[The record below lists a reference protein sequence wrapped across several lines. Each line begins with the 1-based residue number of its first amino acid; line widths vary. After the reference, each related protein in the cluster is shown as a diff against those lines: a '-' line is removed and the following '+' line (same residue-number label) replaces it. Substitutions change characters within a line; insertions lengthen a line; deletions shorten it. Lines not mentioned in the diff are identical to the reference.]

1 MWWASGCTDPRD
13 LATRAPHA
21 TAQRVFVPAFAKALI
36 VAAAALLATTA
47 VAQTGQFDLV
57 GPSLRVSVR
66 HGDVTLPLSQVPNL
80 TAGDRIRVAVDLP
93 PEQGAHYLMVLA
105 FLRGATNPPPKNW
118 LTQAETWKPKK
129 AIIDT
134 VVPKG
139 AEQALVFLV
148 PDTGGAIGAVTAAVR
163 DRPGAFV
170 RASQELNQAML
181 DRARLAAFLEGI
193 RRHDST
199 RIAEVSPQL
208 AQSLAVKL
216 DTNCLLRQAD
226 VQAACLTQ
234 SSNAVVL
241 ADSQTSSIAETLAGA
256 PVDLALQL
264 SATPQGGYGYYSP
277 YIGVVRDLAR
287 IFGAFQSAQ
296 LQFIPALSEQDGG
309 ATGLLLNAVPSFRRP
324 QSVLVV
330 ALPPVSAPKLPPLQ
344 SAANAPL
351 CLGRTG
357 LVLPV
362 NGAPLVFATD
372 YPRRMALRLRR
383 KGGATIDLPVAVDAA
398 KGGYVLA
405 GAAPNDVDT
414 ATPGVLHGL
423 WGFTPFDGPSFTI
436 GDKAACTEKAA
447 PPRPQAALVAKS
459 VERTAAAGPMPLR
472 LEGDNLIAQDARLT
486 FSLRTKERFAPG
498 DTVEIAA
505 ADERLTTSVP
515 LRLQDAQVAVATV
528 SPGTALGPSAYG
540 PLRFRLKRGDA
551 TGDWQPLVTLVR
563 LPTLSGFTCDAA
575 RCTVSGSNLFLIR
588 DVGTGSAERTPVPD
602 GFTGTT
608 IDLPAAATPPAILSL
623 ALRDDPDAR
632 AVATLTH

>member
-1 MWWASGCTDPRD
+1 MS
-13 LATRAPHA
+13 
-21 TAQRVFVPAFAKALI
+21 VPASAKAMIQHLFTVI
-36 VAAAALLATTA
+36 AVLAALVTA
-47 VAQTGQFDLV
+47 AGPAAAQTGQFDLV
-57 GPSLRVSVR
+57 GPTLRVSVR
-66 HGDVTLPLSQVPNL
+66 HAGVTLPLSQVPNL

-105 FLRGATNPPPKNW
+105 FLRGATNPPPKDW

-181 DRARLAAFLEGI
+181 DRARLAAFLDGI
-193 RRHDST
+193 HRYDAT

-226 VQAACLTQ
+226 TQAACLTQ

-296 LQFIPALSEQDGG
+296 LQFIPALSEQRSG
-309 ATGLLLNAVPSFRRP
+309 ATDLLLNAVPSFRRP

-344 SAANAPL
+344 PATNAAL
-351 CLGRTG
+351 CLYRPGV
-357 LVLPV
+357 VLPV
-362 NGAPLVFATD
+362 SGAPLVFATD
-372 YPRRMALRLRR
+372 YPRGMALRVR
-383 KGGATIDLPVAVDAA
+383 KAGGASIDLPVAVDAA

-405 GAAPNDVDT
+405 GSAPPDVDT
-414 ATPGVLHGL
+414 AAPGVLHGI
-423 WGFTPFDGPSFTI
+423 WGFTPFDGPAFAL
-436 GDKAACTEKAA
+436 GDKAACTEKVA
-447 PPRPQAALVAKS
+447 PPRPQASLVAKS
-459 VERTAAAGPMPLR
+459 VERAVSPGPMPLR
-472 LEGDNLIAQDARLT
+472 MEGTDLIAQDARLT
-486 FSLRTKERFAPG
+486 FSLRTAGRFLPG

-505 ADERLTTSVP
+505 ADDRLTTTVP

-528 SPGTALGPSAYG
+528 APGTALGPSAYG

-551 TGDWQPLVTLVR
+551 TGEWQKLATLVR
-563 LPTLSGFTCDAA
+563 LPTLGGFACDPV

-588 DVGTGSAERTPVPD
+588 DVGTGGPERTAVPD

-608 IDLPAAATPPAILSL
+608 IDLPPVATPPTSLSL

-632 AVATLTH
+632 AVATLSP